1 MWVQYPM
8 NDIDV
13 IFTDINIEQK
23 TALMDILGYS
33 VDENGIIFDKETNK
47 QHICPITGEQVLI
60 DNASILPGSTIII
73 NTTELSLSEYFTD
86 YFEKTFN

>member
-1 MWVQYPM
+1 M

-13 IFTDINIEQK
+13 TFTDINIEQK
-23 TALMDILGYS
+23 TALMDILGYY
-33 VDENGIIFDKETNK
+33 VDEKGIIFDKKTK
-47 QHICPITGEQVLI
+47 MQHICPITDESVSI

-86 YFEKTFN
+86 FFEKILN

>member
-1 MWVQYPM
+1 M

-13 IFTDINIEQK
+13 IFTDINIEEK
-23 TALMDILGYS
+23 TALMDILGYY
-33 VDENGIIFDKETNK
+33 VDENGIIFDKETK
-47 QHICPITGEQVLI
+47 IEHICPITKEKVSI

-86 YFEKTFN
+86 FFENLLN

>member
-1 MWVQYPM
+1 M

-13 IFTDINIEQK
+13 KFENINIEQK
-23 TALMDILGYS
+23 TALMDILGYY
-33 VDENGIIFDKETNK
+33 VDEKGIIFDKKTK
-47 QHICPITGEQVLI
+47 MQHICPITDESVSI

-86 YFEKTFN
+86 FFEKILN

>member
-1 MWVQYPM
+1 M

-13 IFTDINIEQK
+13 KFENINIEQK
-23 TALMDILGYS
+23 TALMDILGYY
-33 VDENGIIFDKETNK
+33 VDEKGIIFDKKTNM
-47 QHICPITGEQVLI
+47 QHICPITDESVSI

-86 YFEKTFN
+86 FFEKILN

>member
-1 MWVQYPM
+1 MVLSIM

-13 IFTDINIEQK
+13 KFENINIEQK
-23 TALMDILGYS
+23 TALMDILGYY
-33 VDENGIIFDKETNK
+33 VDEKGIIFDKKTK
-47 QHICPITGEQVLI
+47 MQHICPITDESVSI

-86 YFEKTFN
+86 FFEKLLN

>member
-1 MWVQYPM
+1 M

-13 IFTDINIEQK
+13 KFENINIEQK
-23 TALMDILGYS
+23 TALMDILGYY
-33 VDENGIIFDKETNK
+33 VDEKGIIFDKKTK
-47 QHICPITGEQVLI
+47 MQHICPITEESVSI

-86 YFEKTFN
+86 FFEKILN

>member
-1 MWVQYPM
+1 M

-13 IFTDINIEQK
+13 IFTDINSEQK
-23 TALMDILGYS
+23 TALMDILGYY
-33 VDENGIIFDKETNK
+33 VDEKGIIFDKKTK
-47 QHICPITGEQVLI
+47 MQHICPITEESVSI

-86 YFEKTFN
+86 FFEKIVN

>member
-1 MWVQYPM
+1 M

-13 IFTDINIEQK
+13 IFTNINIEEK
-23 TALMDILGYS
+23 TALMDILGYY
-33 VDENGIIFDKETNK
+33 VDEKGIIFDKKTKIE
-47 QHICPITGEQVLI
+47 HICPITKEIVSI

-86 YFEKTFN
+86 FFEDILN

>member
-1 MWVQYPM
+1 MVLSIM

-13 IFTDINIEQK
+13 KFENINIEQK
-23 TALMDILGYS
+23 TALMDILGYY
-33 VDENGIIFDKETNK
+33 VDEKGIIFDKKTK
-47 QHICPITGEQVLI
+47 MQHICPITDESVSI

-86 YFEKTFN
+86 FFEKILN

>member
-1 MWVQYPM
+1 MVLSIM

-13 IFTDINIEQK
+13 KFENINIEQK
-23 TALMDILGYS
+23 TALMDILGYY
-33 VDENGIIFDKETNK
+33 VDEKGIIFDKKTK
-47 QHICPITGEQVLI
+47 IQHICPITEESVSI

-86 YFEKTFN
+86 FFEKILN

>member
-1 MWVQYPM
+1 MVLSIM

-13 IFTDINIEQK
+13 KFENINIEQK
-23 TALMDILGYS
+23 TALMDILGYY
-33 VDENGIIFDKETNK
+33 VDEKGIIFDKKTK
-47 QHICPITGEQVLI
+47 MQHICPITEESVSI

-86 YFEKTFN
+86 FFEKILN

>member
-1 MWVQYPM
+1 M

-23 TALMDILGYS
+23 TALMDILGYY
-33 VDENGIIFDKETNK
+33 VDENGIIFDKETNN
-47 QHICPITGEQVLI
+47 QHICPITDEPVLI

>member
-1 MWVQYPM
+1 MVLSIM

-13 IFTDINIEQK
+13 KFENINIEQK
-23 TALMDILGYS
+23 TALMDILGYY
-33 VDENGIIFDKETNK
+33 VDEKGIIFDKKTK
-47 QHICPITGEQVLI
+47 MQHICPITAESVSI

-86 YFEKTFN
+86 FFEKILN

>member
-1 MWVQYPM
+1 M

-47 QHICPITGEQVLI
+47 QHICPITDEPVSI